1 MVFEERFGCR
11 LVALK
16 HSIILSEHP
25 RMGPKVL
32 ALGIKH
38 NQSEG
43 KGEFAGKKEDKWET
57 SMAQGVIR

>member
-1 MVFEERFGCR
+1 
-11 LVALK
+11 
-16 HSIILSEHP
+16 
-25 RMGPKVL
+25 MGPKVL